1 MVNIRQP
8 RDIAQVLL
16 SVLFLAIMI
25 VACLWI
31 VQPFILA
38 FAWAGTIV
46 IATWPVL
53 LRLQKLLWG
62 RRSLAVLVMMLL
74 LVLLFVIPIALLVNS
89 IVDGSGPLIH
99 AVTGGDM
106 TLPDLAWLNSIPLVG
121 AKLYAGWHNLLDMGG
136 TAIMAKLRPYIGAT
150 TTWFV
155 GQAAHIGRFMMHCG
169 LMLLFS
175 ALLYWR
181 GETVALGIRH
191 FAYRLAAKRGDAAML
206 LAAQAIRAVAL
217 GVVVTALVQAVL
229 GGIGLAVSG
238 VPYATL
244 LTVVMLLSC
253 LVQLGPLPV
262 LIPAIIWLYW
272 TGDTTWGSVLLAW
285 SCVVGTLDNVIRPM
299 LIRMGADLP
308 LLLILSGVI
317 GGLIAF
323 GMIGLFIG
331 PVLLAVSWRLFS
343 AWVNEAPVP
352 TSEPEELLEELREIE
367 ASKNN
372 VIAGDSGRLID

>member
-1 MVNIRQP
+1 MVNVRQP
-8 RDIAQVLL
+8 RDVAQILL

-31 VQPFILA
+31 VQPFILG
-38 FAWAGTIV
+38 FAWAGTVV

-53 LRLQKLLWG
+53 LRLQKIMFG
-62 RRSLAVLVMMLL
+62 RRSLAVLVMTLL
-74 LVLLFVIPIALLVNS
+74 LVMVFIIPIALLVNS
-89 IVDGSGPLIH
+89 IVDGSGPLIK
-99 AVTGGDM
+99 AISSGDM
-106 TLPDLAWLNSIPLVG
+106 TLPDLAWLNTIPVIG

-136 TAIMAKLRPYIGAT
+136 TAIMAKVRPYIGTT

-155 GQAAHIGRFMMHCG
+155 GQAAHIGRFM
-169 LMLLFS
+169 
-175 ALLYWR
+175 
-181 GETVALGIRH
+181 V
-191 FAYRLAAKRGDAAML
+191 L

-244 LTVVMLLSC
+244 LTVLMILSC

-272 TGDTTWGSVLLAW
+272 TGDTTWGTVLLVW
-285 SCVVGTLDNVIRPM
+285 SGVVGTLDNVIRPM

-308 LLLILSGVI
+308 LILILSGVI

-331 PVLLAVSWRLFS
+331 PVLLAVSWRLFA
-343 AWVNEAPVP
+343 AWVEEVP
-352 TSEPEELLEELREIE
+352 PPTDQPEEILEELGEIE
-367 ASKNN
+367 KPNK
-372 VIAGDSGRLID
+372 